1 MLGEDVDKGG
11 HQGDIRIRGGVDS
24 DRDVIPFRFEELA
37 PQGRLGVSE
46 GDGVNDTIKLF
57 HSEVAQLLRQG
68 SQLVGV
74 GDIEFEYLRHRI
86 EFANSS
92 TGDADGTR
100 QVRNNNP
107 GALILGNMDTQK
119 DTPERRAAF
128 TARVRAHAQH

>member
-1 MLGEDVDKGG
+1 MRAPGLL
-11 HQGDIRIRGGVDS
+11 
-24 DRDVIPFRFEELA
+24 FRTCRVPSA
-37 PQGRLGVSE
+37 SPA
-46 GDGVNDTIKLF
+46 IKLF

-100 QVRNNNP
+100 QHPSTSTGRTS
-107 GALILGNMDTQK
+107 LWDFLK
-119 DTPERRAAF
+119 DVPSSSQA
-128 TARVRAHAQH
+128 